1 MRRRI
6 TIGLALCAP
15 LVAAPMATAQTTVD
29 GSAEVSVARSS
40 TESTGQAHAD
50 SSVGQNYGLGWSST
64 LFDPRIARYNLQG
77 LFRTSELSANGSGQP
92 FERGHADDLGYRLG
106 ATLLPASSMPFT
118 FQSSRTRSASAGD
131 LMPGNPIRSGL
142 LAATGAPAV
151 DFESLNHELS
161 AGWHLGLERLPQ
173 IDLTMRRGRS
183 VISGGGY
190 EARQSDNDLSASV
203 LKNTRSTRQV
213 FRYQAT
219 QSENVLD
226 QTFEQRLGL
235 LDYDLGVSPTA
246 HTRMTA
252 HAGRRT
258 SFAQSVFVRPV
269 DAEAGAYSPAST
281 SGESAAQYGQV
292 GYSYEPTGR
301 FSLRLLGSAD
311 HQTGDDAST
320 AAALATVSSHAE
332 VVKGL
337 VLTASGAGGRRQQV
351 VGRELVDV
359 ATRTADAGVTYQVNG
374 RWLGAG
380 GSATRGMG
388 TNTTPAGLTGQSDA
402 GSGDAHV
409 STTVHWFGAG
419 LGYDRSRY
427 RDDLLDFGNYAS
439 ERVRASA
446 QAQTARGSL
455 TANGEQ
461 LRITRGRTATF
472 IRNLQRTVSGTASLR
487 LLGQNFVS
495 ATAGHFLNDYDGAA
509 GGGTDRSLFWSVGLD
524 SAVRQALHLSGWLRT
539 EAASASR
546 TRFDQ
551 DALSAF
557 GRLEYRLRTLNLA
570 VEYRRSHSRMVYPG
584 MIGPDAF
591 AGRQVRFSITRQFGF
606 RVR

>member
-1 MRRRI
+1 MSRRLA
-6 TIGLALCAP
+6 IGLALCAP
-15 LVAAPMATAQTTVD
+15 LVGVPLASAQTTVD

-40 TESTGQAHAD
+40 TESTGQSHANG
-50 SSVGQNYGLGWSST
+50 SVGQNYALGWSST

-77 LFRTSELSANGSGQP
+77 LFRTSQLSAGGFGQQA
-92 FERGHADDLGYRLG
+92 ERGHADDLGYRFG

-118 FQSSRTRSASAGD
+118 FQSSRTRSASAGN
-131 LMPGNPIRSGL
+131 LVPGNPIRSGL
-142 LAATGAPAV
+142 LAATGAPAA
-151 DFESLNHELS
+151 DFESLNRELS
-161 AGWHLGLERLPQ
+161 AGWHIGLERLPQ
-173 IDLTMRRGRS
+173 IDLSMRRGRS
-183 VISGGGY
+183 VITGGSY

-246 HTRMTA
+246 HTRMTV

-269 DAEAGAYSPAST
+269 DADAGAYVPAST
-281 SGESAAQYGQV
+281 SGASAARYGQL
-292 GYSYEPTGR
+292 GYSYEPNGR
-301 FSLRLLGSAD
+301 FSLRVLGSAD
-311 HQTGDDAST
+311 HQTGDQAST

-337 VLTASGAGGRRQQV
+337 VLTASGVGGRRQQV
-351 VGRELVDV
+351 VGSDLVDV
-359 ATRTADAGVTYQVNG
+359 STRSADAGVTYQVNG

-380 GSATRGMG
+380 GSATRGVG
-388 TNTTPAGLTGQSDA
+388 TNITPDGLTGQSESW
-402 GSGDAHV
+402 SGDAHV
-409 STTVHWFGAG
+409 STTVRWFGAG

-446 QAQTARGSL
+446 QAQAARGSL
-455 TANGEQ
+455 TANAEQ
-461 LRITRGRTATF
+461 LRIARGRAATF

-487 LLGQNFVS
+487 LLGQTFVS
-495 ATAGHFLNDYDGAA
+495 ATAGHFLNDYEGAA
-509 GGGTDRSLFWSVGLD
+509 GDGTDRSLFWSVGLD
-524 SAVRQALHLSGWLRT
+524 SAVRQALHVSGWLRT

-557 GRLEYRLRTLNLA
+557 ARLEYRLRTLNFA
-570 VEYRRSHSRMVYPG
+570 AEYRRSHSRMVYPG
-584 MIGPDAF
+584 MTGPDAF
-591 AGRQVRFSITRQFGF
+591 AGRQVRFSVTRQFGF

>member
-1 MRRRI
+1 MTRA
-6 TIGLALCAP
+6 LAAAAALCAA
-15 LVAAPMATAQTTVD
+15 LGLAPMAAAQTTVD

-40 TESTGQAHAD
+40 TESTDQSHAN
-50 SSVGQNYGLGWSST
+50 SSVGQNYALGWSST

-77 LFRTSELSANGSGQP
+77 LFRTSQLSASGTGQP
-92 FERGHADDLGYRLG
+92 SERGHADDLGYRFG

-142 LAATGAPAV
+142 LAATGAPPA
-151 DFESLNHELS
+151 DFESLNRELS
-161 AGWHLGLERLPQ
+161 AGWHFGLERLPQ

-183 VISGGGY
+183 VISGGSY

-235 LDYDLGVSPTA
+235 LDYDLGVSPTT
-246 HTRMTA
+246 HTRMTV

-258 SFAQSVFVRPV
+258 SYAQSVFVRPV
-269 DAEAGAYSPAST
+269 DADAGAYVPAST
-281 SGESAAQYGQV
+281 SGASAAQYGQV
-292 GYSYEPTGR
+292 GYTYEPNGR

-311 HQTGDDAST
+311 RQTGDEAST
-320 AAALATVSSHAE
+320 AAALASLSSHAE
-332 VVKGL
+332 IVKGL
-337 VLTASGAGGRRQQV
+337 VLTVTGAGGRRQQV
-351 VGRELVDV
+351 VGSDLVDV

-380 GSATRGMG
+380 GSATRGLG
-388 TNTTPAGLTGQSDA
+388 TNTTPDGLTGQSESW
-402 GSGDAHV
+402 SGEAHV
-409 STTVHWFGAG
+409 STTVRWFGAG
-419 LGYDRSRY
+419 LGYDRAQY

-446 QAQTARGSL
+446 QAQASRGSL
-455 TANGEQ
+455 TANAEQ
-461 LRITRGRTATF
+461 LHITRGRAATF
-472 IRNLQRTVSGTASLR
+472 IRNLQRTLSGTASLR
-487 LLGQNFVS
+487 VLGQNFVS
-495 ATAGHFLNDYDGAA
+495 ATAGHFLNDYVGAA
-509 GGGTDRSLFWSVGLD
+509 GDGTDRSLFWSVGLD
-524 SAVRQALHLSGWLRT
+524 AAVRQVLHLSGWLRT

-557 GRLEYRLRTLNLA
+557 ARLEYRLRTLNFG

-584 MIGPDAF
+584 MLGPDAF
-591 AGRQVRFSITRQFGF
+591 AGRQVRFSVTRQFGF

>member
-1 MRRRI
+1 MCRY
-6 TIGLALCAP
+6 AAP
-15 LVAAPMATAQTTVD
+15 TLKLVAVWHVPQAND
-29 GSAEVSVARSS
+29 GSAARAGWSARSGTWHFS
-40 TESTGQAHAD
+40 HVTARCSPAKKSGAC
-50 SSVGQNYGLGWSST
+50 GW
-64 LFDPRIARYNLQG
+64 R
-77 LFRTSELSANGSGQP
+77 
-92 FERGHADDLGYRLG
+92 
-106 ATLLPASSMPFT
+106 
-118 FQSSRTRSASAGD
+118 
-131 LMPGNPIRSGL
+131 
-142 LAATGAPAV
+142 
-151 DFESLNHELS
+151 
-161 AGWHLGLERLPQ
+161 
-173 IDLTMRRGRS
+173 
-183 VISGGGY
+183 
-190 EARQSDNDLSASV
+190 
-203 LKNTRSTRQV
+203 K
-213 FRYQAT
+213 
-219 QSENVLD
+219 
-226 QTFEQRLGL
+226 
-235 LDYDLGVSPTA
+235 
-246 HTRMTA
+246 
-252 HAGRRT
+252 
-258 SFAQSVFVRPV
+258 SFA
-269 DAEAGAYSPAST
+269 A
-281 SGESAAQYGQV
+281 
-292 GYSYEPTGR
+292 YEPNGR

-351 VGRELVDV
+351 VGRDLVDV

-374 RWLGAG
+374 RW
-380 GSATRGMG
+380 
-388 TNTTPAGLTGQSDA
+388 
-402 GSGDAHV
+402 
-409 STTVHWFGAG
+409 FGAG
-419 LGYDRSRY
+419 LGDDRSRY

-461 LRITRGRTATF
+461 LRITRGRAATF

-495 ATAGHFLNDYDGAA
+495 ATAGHFLNDYEGAA

-591 AGRQVRFSITRQFGF
+591 AGRQVRFSITR
-606 RVR
+606 